1 MTTIRIEG
9 MDDLKKR
16 LDELVKLKKVN
27 ASIAQ
32 AALFLAGKVKH
43 YPPVSRRPNPM
54 LKGNSA
60 RAQRMR
66 AGFFWH
72 LHNDPEFEV
81 PYIRQSSPKSE
92 RLAQSWTL
100 RTENQGF
107 RAIIGTGV
115 SYARLVQDE
124 ARQTAYHKKT
134 GWVTVQ
140 DVTRKWQDEAIRKV
154 EQALQVEVNNG

>member
-1 MTTIRIEG
+1 MTTIRIDG
-9 MDDLKKR
+9 MDDLQKR
-16 LDELVKLKKVN
+16 LDNLVKMKKVN

-60 RAQRMR
+60 RAKRMR
-66 AGFFWH
+66 AGFFAR
-72 LHNDPEFEV
+72 LHAGEIDV
-81 PYIRQSSPKSE
+81 PYMRNSSQNSE
-92 RLAQSWTL
+92 RLSHSWTL

-124 ARQTAYHKKT
+124 AKQTAYHKQT